1 MKIAQYVLLGVT
13 SSLLVAFIAMGVFY
27 FVKGRKGKDK
37 SNRKLEVAIYIDAVL
52 LFIASIAFTVI
63 NVVASI

>member
-37 SNRKLEVAIYIDAVL
+37 SNRKLEAAIYIDAVL